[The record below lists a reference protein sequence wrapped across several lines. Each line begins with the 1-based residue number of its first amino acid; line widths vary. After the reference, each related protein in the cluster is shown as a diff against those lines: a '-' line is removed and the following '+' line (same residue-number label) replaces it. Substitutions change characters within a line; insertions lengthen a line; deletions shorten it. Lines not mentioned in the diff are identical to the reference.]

1 MKIIYSCLFGKKEEL
16 LIQNEIYKDK
26 NIRYLLFTD
35 LKGLKSNFWEVV
47 NIDKI
52 ALPDRRASRLPKIMP
67 YKWLPLECKQ
77 SIYIDNSVLI
87 TSKLENYWDKL
98 EEYDFLFFPHP
109 SRENVKQEVAHLNNL
124 KHYEG
129 ERMKNMILEYQKI
142 GFDLNS
148 KIGMGTILIRN
159 HSKENLIKQQ
169 DIWIQ
174 QVLYGTE
181 RDQISLGY
189 SLWRSNVKYEFLKD
203 SIRTTLDFKWPVR
216 LT

>member
-1 MKIIYSCLFGKKEEL
+1 V
-16 LIQNEIYKDK
+16 NVDK
-26 NIRYLLFTD
+26 
-35 LKGLKSNFWEVV
+35 V
-47 NIDKI
+47 

-67 YKWLPLECKQ
+67 YKWLPLECQ
-77 SIYIDNSVLI
+77 ESIYIDNSVLI
-87 TSKLENYWDKL
+87 TSNLERYWEKLKL
-98 EEYDFLFFPHP
+98 YDFILFQHP
-109 SRENVKQEVAHLNNL
+109 SRENVIQEVNHLNKL
-124 KHYEG
+124 GHYEG
-129 ERMKNMILEYQKI
+129 EKMLHMLLEYQKL
-142 GFDLNS
+142 GFNLNS

-159 HSKENLIKQQ
+159 HFKENLIKQQ

-189 SLWRSNVKYEFLKD
+189 SLWKSNVKYEFLKD